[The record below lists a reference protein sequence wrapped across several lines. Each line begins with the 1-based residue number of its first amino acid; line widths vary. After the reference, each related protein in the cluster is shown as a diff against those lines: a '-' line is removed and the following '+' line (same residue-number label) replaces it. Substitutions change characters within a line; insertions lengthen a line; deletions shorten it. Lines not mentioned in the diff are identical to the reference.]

1 MAKKFTNIHFME
13 FCNKFLGRPYWY
25 GTTGHP
31 CSSALLKSKM
41 IQYPTHYTSGR
52 MSKYNEDIK
61 KHEVCS
67 DCIGLAKAYAWT
79 NGGENVI
86 ESIGKEKP
94 LYKISYASNGM
105 PDQSANGMF
114 EYAKAKKMEWG
125 AIGSIPEIRGI
136 AVRYNGHVG
145 YYDGNGY
152 VIEER
157 GFKYGCV
164 KTKLKDR
171 PWTHW
176 YKLPHIKYEEIEVPS
191 ITVSLGSRTLR
202 KGMKGTDVK
211 ELQEILI
218 NLGYDLGSYGADG
231 DFGTKTDNAVRAYQ
245 KDNNLTIDGIVGKK
259 TVAQLLAEKMP
270 SR

>member
-1 MAKKFTNIHFME
+1 MAEKFTGNDFMD
-13 FCNKFLGRPYWY
+13 FCEKFLGRPYWY

-31 CSSALLKSKM
+31 CTASLLKSKSK
-41 IQYPTHYTSGR
+41 QYPTHYTASR
-52 MSKYNEDIK
+52 MSKYNEAIR

-67 DCIGLAKAYAWT
+67 DCIGLSKAYAWT

-86 ESIGKEKP
+86 ESIGLEKP
-94 LYKISYASNGM
+94 LYKINYASNNL
-105 PDQSANGMF
+105 PDKSANGMF
-114 EYAKAKKMEWG
+114 EYAKKLGKDWG
-125 AIGSIPEIRGI
+125 PIGNIPEIRGL
-136 AVRYNGHVG
+136 AVRYPGHVG

-176 YKLPHIKYEEIEVPS
+176 YKMPHLKYENEKIESANV
-191 ITVSLGSRTLR
+191 VLGSRTLK

-211 ELQEILI
+211 ELQEKLI
-218 NLGYDLGSYGADG
+218 KLGYDLGSYGADD
-231 DFGTKTDNAVRAYQ
+231 DFGNKTDAAVRAFQ
-245 KDNNLTIDGIVGKK
+245 KNNLLTIDGIVGKK
-259 TVAQLLAEKMP
+259 TIAKLIG
-270 SR
+270 